1 MEDHNV
7 AQVAAYL
14 HVTPA
19 QIIKMAS
26 RGLLPGRRV
35 GGDWVFNEAEIHH
48 WLEEKIGASDSEE
61 LYKVQQVVD
70 RVTGESTDR
79 MLSGLCTPDTISVP
93 LQARTRGSVVRSMCE
108 LVSNSGLMWDAPAM
122 AEAVQ
127 AREKMHPTALDCGVA
142 LLHPRRPQTSILADS
157 VIAMGISPNPLPFSD
172 SGHLTD
178 IFFLICSYDDTA
190 HLRILARLSR
200 LIANRDML
208 DGLRACDSVADAWQ
222 CFREAEAALAD

>member
-61 LYKVQQVVD
+61 LYK
-70 RVTGESTDR
+70 
-79 MLSGLCTPDTISVP
+79 
-93 LQARTRGSVVRSMCE
+93 
-108 LVSNSGLMWDAPAM
+108 
-122 AEAVQ
+122 
-127 AREKMHPTALDCGVA
+127 
-142 LLHPRRPQTSILADS
+142 
-157 VIAMGISPNPLPFSD
+157 
-172 SGHLTD
+172 
-178 IFFLICSYDDTA
+178 
-190 HLRILARLSR
+190 
-200 LIANRDML
+200 
-208 DGLRACDSVADAWQ
+208 
-222 CFREAEAALAD
+222 